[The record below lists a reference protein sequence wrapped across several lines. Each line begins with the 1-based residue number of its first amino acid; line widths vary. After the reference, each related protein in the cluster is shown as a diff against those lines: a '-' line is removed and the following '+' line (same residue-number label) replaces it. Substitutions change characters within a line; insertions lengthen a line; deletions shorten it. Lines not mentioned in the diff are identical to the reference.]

1 MNLSRASKIMM
12 WNLIGTRFKIVRDM
26 MLVAIAFFFFAIMN
40 LLPAFYD
47 GAMTYNRLG
56 GAISIINFFSVFYL
70 LKKASDVCFNM
81 KQKTDFVTY
90 AMLPATKFEKFIVNV
105 IYQTVLQFAMIIVAL
120 ALADLLQYA
129 LSMYFC
135 ENAFSLIAT
144 YTEGLFT
151 LEFLDFISII
161 LVCLFIQSTF
171 ILGGCFFRNHP
182 MLFTMLVWLLVPFV
196 LTMLVAA
203 LLTGLKTW
211 AVTNNYHIYI
221 EPIIDINTTESIFC
235 LVVLAL
241 TALNYCISFFF
252 FRRLQI
258 INNKFF
264 N

>member
-1 MNLSRASKIMM
+1 MNLSRSSKIMM

-26 MLVAIAFFFFAIMN
+26 IAISIAFSIFAIIT

-90 AMLPATKFEKFIVNV
+90 AMLPATKAEKFVVNV

-120 ALADLLQYA
+120 ALADLVQYA

-144 YTEGLFT
+144 YTEGLFS

-171 ILGGCFFRNHP
+171 ILGGCFFRKHP
-182 MLFTMLVWLLVPFV
+182 MLFTMLVWILVPFV
-196 LTMLVAA
+196 LTA
-203 LLTGLKTW
+203 LLAGLKTW
-211 AVTNNYHIYI
+211 AEANNYNIYI
-221 EPIIDINTTESIFC
+221 EPIIDINTAESIFC
-235 LVVLAL
+235 LVVLSL

>member
-26 MLVAIAFFFFAIMN
+26 IAIAIAFSLFAVMT
-40 LLPAFYD
+40 LLTAFYD

-70 LKKASDVCFNM
+70 LKKASDVCFTM

-90 AMLPATKFEKFIVNV
+90 AMLPATKAEKFVVNV

-120 ALADLLQYA
+120 ALADLVQYA

-135 ENAFSLIAT
+135 ENAFSLIAI
-144 YTEGLFT
+144 YTEGLFS

-171 ILGGCFFRNHP
+171 ILGGCFFRKHP
-182 MLFTMLVWLLVPFV
+182 MLFTMLVWIIVPFV
-196 LTMLVAA
+196 LTMLIAA

>member
-1 MNLSRASKIMM
+1 MNLSRSSKIMM

-26 MLVAIAFFFFAIMN
+26 IAISIAFSIFAIIT

-90 AMLPATKFEKFIVNV
+90 AMLPATKAEKFVVNV

-144 YTEGLFT
+144 YTEGLFS

-171 ILGGCFFRNHP
+171 ILGGCFFRKHP
-182 MLFTMLVWLLVPFV
+182 MLFTMLVWILVPFV
-196 LTMLVAA
+196 LTA
-203 LLTGLKTW
+203 LLAGLKTW
-211 AVTNNYHIYI
+211 AEANNYNIYI
-221 EPIIDINTTESIFC
+221 EPIIDINTAESIFC
-235 LVVLAL
+235 LVVLSL

>member
-1 MNLSRASKIMM
+1 MNLSRSSKIMM

-26 MLVAIAFFFFAIMN
+26 IAISIAFSIFAIIT

-56 GAISIINFFSVFYL
+56 GAISVINFFSVFYL

-90 AMLPATKFEKFIVNV
+90 AMLPATKAEKFVVNV

-144 YTEGLFT
+144 YTEGLFS

-171 ILGGCFFRNHP
+171 ILGGCFFRKHP
-182 MLFTMLVWLLVPFV
+182 MLFTMLVWILVPFV
-196 LTMLVAA
+196 LTA
-203 LLTGLKTW
+203 LLAGLKTW
-211 AVTNNYHIYI
+211 AEANNYNIYI
-221 EPIIDINTTESIFC
+221 EPIIDINTAESIFC
-235 LVVLAL
+235 LVVLSL

>member
-1 MNLSRASKIMM
+1 
-12 WNLIGTRFKIVRDM
+12 
-26 MLVAIAFFFFAIMN
+26 ML
-40 LLPAFYD
+40 
-47 GAMTYNRLG
+47 
-56 GAISIINFFSVFYL
+56 
-70 LKKASDVCFNM
+70 SDVCFNM

-90 AMLPATKFEKFIVNV
+90 AMLPATKAEKFVVNV

-144 YTEGLFT
+144 YTEGLFS

-171 ILGGCFFRNHP
+171 ILGGCFFRKHP
-182 MLFTMLVWLLVPFV
+182 MLFTMLVWILVPFV
-196 LTMLVAA
+196 LTA
-203 LLTGLKTW
+203 LLAGLKTW
-211 AVTNNYHIYI
+211 AEANNYNIYI
-221 EPIIDINTTESIFC
+221 EPIIDINTAESIFC
-235 LVVLAL
+235 LVVLSL

>member
-1 MNLSRASKIMM
+1 MNLSRSSKIMM

-26 MLVAIAFFFFAIMN
+26 IAISITFSIFAIIT

-56 GAISIINFFSVFYL
+56 GAIPVINFFSVFYL

-90 AMLPATKFEKFIVNV
+90 AMLPATKAEKFVVNV

-144 YTEGLFT
+144 YTEGLFS

-171 ILGGCFFRNHP
+171 ILGGCFFRKHP
-182 MLFTMLVWLLVPFV
+182 MLFTVLVWIIVPFV

-203 LLTGLKTW
+203 LKTW
-211 AVTNNYHIYI
+211 AEANNYNIYI
-221 EPIIDINTTESIFC
+221 EPIIDINTAESIFC
-235 LVVLAL
+235 LVTFAL
-241 TALNYCISFFF
+241 TALNYCIAFCF

>member
-1 MNLSRASKIMM
+1 MNLSRSSKIMM

-26 MLVAIAFFFFAIMN
+26 IAISIAFSIFAIIT

-56 GAISIINFFSVFYL
+56 GAIPVINFFSVFYL

-90 AMLPATKFEKFIVNV
+90 AMLPATKAEKFVVNV

-144 YTEGLFT
+144 YTEGLFS

-171 ILGGCFFRNHP
+171 ILGGCFFRKHP
-182 MLFTMLVWLLVPFV
+182 MLFTMLVWILVPFV
-196 LTMLVAA
+196 LTA
-203 LLTGLKTW
+203 LLAGLKTW
-211 AVTNNYHIYI
+211 AEANNYNIYI
-221 EPIIDINTTESIFC
+221 EPIIDINTAESIFC
-235 LVVLAL
+235 LVVLSL

>member
-1 MNLSRASKIMM
+1 MNLSRSSKIMM

-26 MLVAIAFFFFAIMN
+26 IAISIAFSIFAIIT

-56 GAISIINFFSVFYL
+56 GAIPIINFFSVFYL

-90 AMLPATKFEKFIVNV
+90 AMLPATKAEKFVVNV

-144 YTEGLFT
+144 YTEGLFS

-171 ILGGCFFRNHP
+171 ILGGCFFRKHP
-182 MLFTMLVWLLVPFV
+182 MLFTMLVWILVPFV
-196 LTMLVAA
+196 LTA
-203 LLTGLKTW
+203 LLAGLKTW
-211 AVTNNYHIYI
+211 AEANNYNIYI
-221 EPIIDINTTESIFC
+221 EPIIDINTAESIFC
-235 LVVLAL
+235 LVVLSL